1 MFDDPGSPEA
11 VVPPVLVER
20 WPSELPLLVCV
31 ALTSLVLWSFIFV
44 SLVGLFYAV
53 LLGVFFFF
61 GHLAFVAHLRGSAVR
76 LGPDQLPDLHRRV
89 EKISLR
95 LGLRRPPEAYLMQ
108 AGGVLNALATKLFA
122 TNFIVLYSNLL
133 EACGDD
139 EKAADFV
146 IAHEI
151 GHLKAGHL
159 RLRPILLPGRM
170 FPFLGNAW
178 SRACEYTA
186 DRYGFAG
193 IADSAAATHGL
204 AVLAAGGAYSRN
216 VNVDAFV
223 GQRRA
228 LDTVFM
234 TLGAWMSSHPPLARR
249 VAELDRIRFPRGHAA
264 TGPIIGAVGIL
275 VLILLIPF
283 VGGAI
288 FVRSIFQN
296 ARKLGAGRLASPPAA
311 TPGTEPS
318 QLDPAKARQL
328 VSDIRMLNSVAED
341 YRRRTGALPRNVD
354 ELYKEYERENPGL
367 TAPLDPYTG
376 RPYAYEVH
384 GSNFRVWSPS

>member
-1 MFDDPGSPEA
+1 
-11 VVPPVLVER
+11 
-20 WPSELPLLVCV
+20 
-31 ALTSLVLWSFIFV
+31 
-44 SLVGLFYAV
+44 
-53 LLGVFFFF
+53 
-61 GHLAFVAHLRGSAVR
+61 
-76 LGPDQLPDLHRRV
+76 
-89 EKISLR
+89 
-95 LGLRRPPEAYLMQ
+95 
-108 AGGVLNALATKLFA
+108 
-122 TNFIVLYSNLL
+122 
-133 EACGDD
+133 
-139 EKAADFV
+139 
-146 IAHEI
+146 
-151 GHLKAGHL
+151 
-159 RLRPILLPGRM
+159 
-170 FPFLGNAW
+170 
-178 SRACEYTA
+178 
-186 DRYGFAG
+186 
-193 IADSAAATHGL
+193 
-204 AVLAAGGAYSRN
+204 
-216 VNVDAFV
+216 
-223 GQRRA
+223 
-228 LDTVFM
+228 
-234 TLGAWMSSHPPLARR
+234 MSSHPPLARR

-341 YRRRTGALPRNVD
+341 YRRRTGAPPRNVD